1 MNQTDTT
8 LTPEILEVWRA
19 LDEID
24 QDPCIGE
31 LTEEQKNVLFDQF
44 FSEEAKIARLKRV
57 RQRKQALEEQL
68 TSLLAM
74 EKQLLESLADKNHI
88 Q

>member
-8 LTPEILEVWRA
+8 LTPETLEIWRA

-24 QDPCIGE
+24 QDPCIGN

-44 FSEEAKIARLKRV
+44 FSKEAKVARLQRV
-57 RQRKQALEEQL
+57 QRHKQALEEQL
-68 TSLLAM
+68 TSLSAM
-74 EKQLLESLADKNHI
+74 EKQLLESL
-88 Q
+88 QE

>member
-1 MNQTDTT
+1 MNQTDSTP
-8 LTPEILEVWRA
+8 TPEALEIWRV

-24 QDPCIGE
+24 QDPCIGH

-44 FSEEAKIARLKRV
+44 FSKSAKMERLQRV

-68 TSLLAM
+68 TSLLAI
-74 EKQLLESLADKNHI
+74 EKQLVESLQD
-88 Q
+88 

>member
-8 LTPEILEVWRA
+8 LTPEALEIWRA

-24 QDPCIGE
+24 QDPCIGN

-44 FSEEAKIARLKRV
+44 FSKEAKMARLQRV
-57 RQRKQALEEQL
+57 QRRKQDLEEQL

-74 EKQLLESLADKNHI
+74 EKQLLESL
-88 Q
+88 QE